1 MFFFSGAIA
10 VAKYSIP
17 HLTESLGNIVN
28 VSSCLGVVASY
39 TTIAYSMTKAGLNH
53 FTKCL
58 AIGLAGKGIRVNA
71 ITLVK
76 HSNFI
81 QKIQFDALV

>member
-1 MFFFSGAIA
+1 M
-10 VAKYSIP
+10 AKYSIP

-28 VSSCLGVVASY
+28 VSSCLGLVASY

-58 AIGLAGKGIRVNA
+58 AIDLAGKGIRVNA
-71 ITLVK
+71 VAPVSHL
-76 HSNFI
+76 S
-81 QKIQFDALV
+81 